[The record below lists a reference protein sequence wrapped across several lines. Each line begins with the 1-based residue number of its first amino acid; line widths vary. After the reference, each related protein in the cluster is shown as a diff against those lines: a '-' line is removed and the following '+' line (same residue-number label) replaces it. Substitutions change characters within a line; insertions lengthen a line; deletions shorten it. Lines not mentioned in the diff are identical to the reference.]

1 MGHSED
7 VVVIPAIDILGGRC
21 VRLVRGD
28 FEHPKVYSDDPADV
42 AEEFAKAGAEH
53 VHVVDLDAAR
63 GSGDNRS
70 VIHSIL
76 RRKDLKVQVAGGV
89 RTGETVDGWLTAGA
103 HAVVMGTAAVRDPR
117 LLERCARRYPTQV
130 LAALDVRNDQAAV
143 SGWTETE
150 PVMIGAI
157 LGRWDSLPLA
167 GVVLTAID
175 QDGTLEGPDL
185 KTLARARAMTSLTLQ
200 YSGGVTSLDDIGR
213 VAAAGA
219 QAVIIGKA
227 LYEGKFTLEEALAT

>member
-1 MGHSED
+1 

-28 FEHPKVYSDDPADV
+28 FEHPKVYSDDPSDV
-42 AEEFAKAGAEH
+42 AAEFVNAGAQH
-53 VHVVDLDAAR
+53 LHVVDLDAAR
-63 GSGDNRS
+63 GSGDNRG

-76 RRKDLKVQVAGGV
+76 RRDDIKVQVAGGV
-89 RTGETVDGWLTAGA
+89 RTAETVDAWLSDGA

-117 LLERCARRYPTQV
+117 LLERCARRHPAQV
-130 LAALDVRNDQAAV
+130 LAALDVRNDRAAV

-150 PVMIGAI
+150 PVMIGAL
-157 LGRWDSLPLA
+157 LGRWDGLPLG
-167 GVVLTAID
+167 GVVLTSID
-175 QDGTLEGPDL
+175 KDGTLGGPDL

-200 YSGGVTSLDDIGR
+200 YSGGVTSLEDIAR

-219 QAVIIGKA
+219 QAVIVGKA
-227 LYEGKFTLEEALAT
+227 LYEGRFTLEQALAT